1 MRRPRYKIVFD
12 CFGELPLVLA
22 VHVFAGLDAPGFLVP
37 CVELDPRDRG
47 SPKEVAEVVRPSSRT
62 CDLFGWSFDAVTLDS
77 LVG

>member
-22 VHVFAGLDAPGFLVP
+22 VHVFARLDAPRFLVP

-47 SPKEVAEVVRPSSRT
+47 SPEEVAEVVRPSS
-62 CDLFGWSFDAVTLDS
+62 
-77 LVG
+77 